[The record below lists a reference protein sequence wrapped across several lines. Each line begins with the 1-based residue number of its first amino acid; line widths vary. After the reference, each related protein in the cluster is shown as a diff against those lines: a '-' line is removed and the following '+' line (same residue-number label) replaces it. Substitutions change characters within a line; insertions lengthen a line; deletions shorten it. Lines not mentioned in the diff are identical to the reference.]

1 MIDSY
6 IMDNYYIYG
15 CAIGPRGNATI
26 PVKYIYVNNTLTLY
40 MIEDGTQFTKIVSN
54 EGHERYY
61 VGKISEFNFHN
72 WNKYNNSGP
81 NGYKLKKEGFCFY
94 IKIKNDD
101 KNKKELEDKEIEI
114 EKIKLD
120 LESKI
125 KIIEDNNKEI
135 ERLKI
140 ELESKIKIIEDNNK
154 EIERL
159 KIEKEEM
166 RKFYIES

>member
-1 MIDSY
+1 MVDSY

-15 CAIGPRGNATI
+15 CAVGPTGNATI

-61 VGKISEFNFHN
+61 VGKISQFNFDN
-72 WNKYNNSGP
+72 WNKYNNSGFG
-81 NGYKLKKEGFCFY
+81 GYKLKKDGFCFR

-101 KNKKELEDKEIEI
+101 NIKKELEEKYKEI
-114 EKIKLD
+114 EKIKSE
-120 LESKI
+120 LEDK
-125 KIIEDNNKEI
+125 DKEI
-135 ERLKI
+135 EKI
-140 ELESKIKIIEDNNK
+140 KSELESKIKIIEDNYK

-166 RKFYIES
+166 RKFYIDS